1 MVDKNLPLLQQERPL
16 RFLFLDL
23 NAYFASVE
31 QQENPEFR
39 GKPIGVCP
47 VVADSGCLVAA
58 SYEAKKYGIRTGTLV
73 GEAKRLCPD
82 ITLVK
87 GNFPAYTAY
96 HKRIVEVCNSV
107 LPVEK
112 VCSIDEMKFRLLG
125 DEREPEN
132 AIALAK
138 KIKESI
144 GEYVGECMTCSVGI
158 APNSFLAKIG
168 TEMQKPNGLVVLEAK
183 DLPEK
188 LFTLKLTDLT
198 GISRRTEVRL
208 NSVGIFTVK
217 DLCEASQDHIR
228 NGFKSII
235 GERWWYLLQG
245 FEVPMEVKDQQS
257 LGHSHVLAP
266 ELRTDQGCREVLI
279 RLLQKAS
286 ARLRSQGLWASQMSV
301 YVAGKGKNWGTRISL
316 PPTQDTVTMNEY
328 FLVEWEKREFTNPTQ
343 VGVTF
348 YDLRK
353 AEQVTPSLFDATQ
366 ERSKF
371 NEAVDRMNQ
380 KFGKNRVYLAAME
393 NAKDSADEK
402 IAFQKVDLF
411 KEGLDDNEWGLD
423 TFRGLPFQS

>member
-1 MVDKNLPLLQQERPL
+1 MVDKTLPLLQQERPL

-107 LPVEK
+107 IPVEK

-132 AIALAK
+132 AIAIAK

-168 TEMQKPNGLVVLEAK
+168 TEMQKPNGLVVLESK

-423 TFRGLPFQS
+423 TFRGLPFQG